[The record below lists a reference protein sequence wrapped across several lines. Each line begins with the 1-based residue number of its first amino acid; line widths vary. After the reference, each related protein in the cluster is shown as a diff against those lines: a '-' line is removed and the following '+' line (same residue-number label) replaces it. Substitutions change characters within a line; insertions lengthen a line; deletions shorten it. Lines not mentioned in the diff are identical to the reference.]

1 MSRLLW
7 IILIFPLQLFSQVMP
22 LHDNDVPEVLIS
34 QTSVLTGQDFRDY
47 LKGSGETILEY
58 GFRSL
63 LVQDLR
69 WKTEHV
75 ILEAYE
81 MVDPTSAYGIYSVS
95 KNGCLTRDSLT
106 SFDCFSRAS
115 YHAAFGRFYLKITT
129 DVPTPGDKEFFAVL
143 AKKIMSNNPDSL
155 FQLPAVFQQNLIRRF
170 GRDPYCTRGVLG
182 VKHTPVPWQDLFTM
196 VRNTMFVVILPF
208 ERDVYFARIS
218 FTAESDKLT
227 FLQRAGMMD
236 GFSPLPNITT
246 SDGLY
251 REFRQIDDTNIYFLE
266 CQLPFSISSLVP

>member
-7 IILIFPLQLFSQVMP
+7 IILIFPIQLFSQVMP
-22 LHDNDVPEVLIS
+22 LHDYDVPDALIS

-47 LKGSGETILEY
+47 LKGSGEIFLEY

-81 MVDPTSAYGIYSVS
+81 MIDPTSAYGIYSVS
-95 KNGCLTRDSLT
+95 RNGCLIKDSLT
-106 SFDCFSRAS
+106 SFDCFSRAG
-115 YHAAFGRFYLKITT
+115 YQAAIGRFYLKITT
-129 DVPTPGDKEFFAVL
+129 DVPSPGDKEFFTVL
-143 AKKIMSNNPDSL
+143 TKKFMSNNPDSL
-155 FQLPAVFQQNLIRRF
+155 FQLPSEFQQYQIRRF
-170 GRDPYCTRGVLG
+170 GRDPYCTKGVLG
-182 VKHTPVPWQDLFTM
+182 VNHSPVPWQNLFTM
-196 VRNTMFVVILPF
+196 VRNTMFVIILPF

-218 FTAESDKLT
+218 FTAESDKMT
-227 FLQRAGMMD
+227 FLQRAGMMN
-236 GFSPLPNITT
+236 GFTPLPNITT

-251 REFRQIDDTNIYFLE
+251 REYRQIDDKNIYFLE

>member
-106 SFDCFSRAS
+106 SFDCFSRAG
-115 YHAAFGRFYLKITT
+115 YQAAFGRFYLKITT

-227 FLQRAGMMD
+227 FLQRAGMMN
-236 GFSPLPNITT
+236 GFNPVPNITT

>member
-227 FLQRAGMMD
+227 FLQRAGMMN
-236 GFSPLPNITT
+236 GFNPVPNITT